1 MKVFVCCVALGQTCA
16 QGSVVC
22 GPGSLDKDVWLASAR
37 AAVDRG
43 DFQGAEAELRRIVS
57 ADGNPVEAEYLLGYV
72 LLRLNRP
79 KDSLEMYTRAATL
92 QTPKAED
99 LEHVADDYVLLND
112 FDDADRWML
121 RAVRMNDK
129 DANLWYGLG
138 RIRFSL
144 QRFQDAKACFEKALA
159 LKPDSVAG
167 QVRIE
172 DNLGLAY
179 EGLNHREDAIAAYK
193 RALALQKNAGH
204 PSEQPMLNLAILYV
218 EDSRFEDALPLLRR
232 AEEIAPTSPRIHE
245 QLGQLY
251 LKTNRLEDSRTE
263 LERSVELAPD
273 RGPYHYLLGRVLQ
286 RLGQADRAKA
296 EMDRSAELNSTH
308 VSPD

>member
-1 MKVFVCCVALGQTCA
+1 VE
-16 QGSVVC
+16 
-22 GPGSLDKDVWLASAR
+22 R
-37 AAVDRG
+37 E
-43 DFQGAEAELRRIVS
+43 DFKRAEAELRQILS
-57 ADGNPVEAEYLLGYV
+57 ADGKPVEAEYLLGYV

-79 KDSLEMYTRAATL
+79 KDSLEAYTRAARL
-92 QTPKAED
+92 RTPRAED

-138 RIRFSL
+138 RIRYSL
-144 QRFQDAKACFEKALA
+144 QRFQDALGCFQKALA
-159 LKPDSVAG
+159 LKPDSVGG
-167 QVRIE
+167 QVKAE

-179 EGLNHREDAIAAYK
+179 EGLNQREHAVAAYK
-193 RALALQKNAGH
+193 RALALQTDVAH

-218 EDSRFEDALPLLRR
+218 EDANFDEALPLLSR
-232 AEEIAPTSPRIHE
+232 AKEIAPADPRIHE

-251 LKTNRLEDSRTE
+251 LKTGRLEDARAE
-263 LERSVELAPD
+263 LERSVGLAPE
-273 RGPYHYLLGRVLQ
+273 RGSYHYLLGRVLQ

-296 EMDRSAELNSTH
+296 EMDRAAELNGTH
-308 VSPD
+308 SSSNE